1 MAMFEDYNSYH
12 QWYKDNSEPEF
23 EPKFETELDYVKY
36 ELQLEKEKNLEL
48 GKALECATNRYID
61 AVTGE
66 ENKKLKEENQY
77 LHDKLATTEMFVV
90 GVSITAAFLFQWI

>member
-12 QWYKDNSEPEF
+12 QWYKDNSEPKF

-90 GVSITAAFLFQWI
+90 AVSITAAFLFQWI

>member
-1 MAMFEDYNSYH
+1 MFEDYNSY
-12 QWYKDNSEPEF
+12 NSYNSYS

-48 GKALECATNRYID
+48 EKALESATNRYID

-66 ENKKLKEENQY
+66 EIKQLKEENQY
-77 LHDKLATTEMFVV
+77 LHDKLATTELFVV